1 MSKVITQTG
10 KVEEEVTVKLAQGG
24 GVYYS
29 ITFNPGTEIT
39 LVVVSHEQPKVRYV
53 QQPAPKE
60 DIPF

>member
-10 KVEEEVTVKLAQGG
+10 KVKEEVTVTLTQGG
-24 GVYYS
+24 GMSYA
-29 ITFNPGTEIT
+29 ITFTPDVEIT